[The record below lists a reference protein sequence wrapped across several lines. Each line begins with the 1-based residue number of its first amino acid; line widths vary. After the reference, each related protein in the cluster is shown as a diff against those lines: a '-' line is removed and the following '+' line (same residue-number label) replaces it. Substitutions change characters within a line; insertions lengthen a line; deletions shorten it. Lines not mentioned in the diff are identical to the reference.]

1 MQNTIIRGRA
11 WVYGDD
17 VNTDMISP
25 AKYMDQDYET
35 IGRHAMESIEPGFAG
50 KVARGDIVVAGSN
63 FGSGSSRETAQIALK
78 YVGVSLVIAKSFAR
92 IFYRNSINVC
102 LPVLEFVFA
111 DEIARGDELEVDLM
125 SGMLTNISQS
135 KFYKVNRLPELYFDI
150 ARFGGFK
157 EYIRHN
163 MAQKMTKRSDSFD

>member
-1 MQNTIIRGRA
+1 VQNTIIRGRA

-35 IGRHAMESIEPGFAG
+35 IGKHAMESIEPGFAE

-78 YVGVSLVIAKSFAR
+78 YAGISLVIAKSFAR

-102 LPVLEFVFA
+102 LPVLELLFT
-111 DEIARGDELEVDLM
+111 DEIAKGDELEVDLM
-125 SGMLTNISQS
+125 SGTITNISKNKS
-135 KFYKVNRLPELYFDI
+135 YKVNRLPELYFEI
-150 ARFGGFK
+150 AGFGGFK
-157 EYIRHN
+157 EYIKH
-163 MAQKMTKRSDSFD
+163 KIT